1 MNVGKRAHTDALSW
15 DPESGGSG
23 DAAPGRRPLTAGME
37 GPAATEPVA
46 EAAPA
51 PPPVHDLS
59 GLDDADRAL
68 LLPSTVARFEASG
81 GQRKALVGPAPAATD
96 PERHERLD
104 PATAGSFGAALGADL
119 SGVNIHTGDG
129 VAAAHGAA
137 AITFGND
144 VHFADGMRESGGA
157 DLLGHELAHTVQQG
171 AVPVEGGA
179 PTTEGTTA
187 DAEADADAAGFA
199 AARGEARPVAVRAP
213 SSAQRKAAPGGTGDG
228 EDPIQGKVVQADRKA
243 ADQARG
249 TRPKAA
255 PAQPPPTGAAATAKP
270 PMPAAAPTPAPTAQA
285 APPVRGGAG
294 QRPPAA
300 APAPK
305 KEPPAPRP
313 APAVPS
319 PAPTTAPVAMARPE
333 LGGTNREHTDAVLAA
348 GERAAAG
355 VRAATAAAATA
366 IRVEAALQVGQ
377 LRAEQAQAI
386 AQLGATLGGQR
397 TAVRGAAAGATGAV
411 DAQRAAQTGAIAGVA
426 AAQGA
431 RLQQGGQQHRT
442 QAAATAAQKTAAVDS
457 HATAKGAEARGV
469 AQSRSQQVAGP
480 VAGGGDPAR
489 SEAQA
494 DASGRVAARGAE
506 NIQKDA
512 GEIDGQTK
520 QAAGQFQQQTSQQVG
535 QFQGSV
541 DQAVQQGNRG
551 IGEHAAAS
559 TAAMSGAAAEANQG
573 IDGLGDA
580 ADDRLE
586 ADHDQAVAE
595 LTRLVDSL
603 CAALDAQ
610 ASAAA
615 TQLETHGGEV
625 ATGLATEATAIAVE
639 LADADPAQA
648 ATVAAAA
655 VGQLDQVSG
664 EAQASAT
671 ATGAEAAT
679 ALRTAGQEGKAE
691 VQRIAQE
698 AQQHLQQLGAG
709 AAQRAAQAGTTA
721 AGMMAEAGQ
730 TVGQQLTDA
739 TGQAETELGAGASQ
753 LDGQL
758 ETGAQQAQ
766 GAIGQGTEQAL
777 AEQQANVGQ
786 VESKKQEAVADVG
799 GRYDGLKSEAE
810 AQSKSEQEGGGQK
823 GIWSWIKDTW
833 SSVTEAIKKAFA
845 ATFGEWLGGFIYGI
859 LSALVVLLVV
869 VAVLALIAFIFTP
882 FVAAVVG
889 ICLLVAAAGFGI
901 YSRFQM
907 FKAYNGRSPGLGEGT
922 LLVLLGIADVTG
934 IPKIVEGIA
943 GKRAF
948 SNGHSMS
955 KFESGEAVG
964 SGIVEFIGFLVM
976 ARGIK
981 GGLKGKGGTETVDP
995 NTGGKT
1001 VDPNATKPV
1010 DPNAT
1015 KPVEPIDP
1023 NATKPV
1029 EPVDP
1034 NATKPVDPNATKPTD
1049 PNATK
1054 PVEPVDPNATKPVE
1068 PVGPKPDPVGPKPDP
1083 VEPKPDP
1090 AGPKQDPKNNG
1101 RVDEPKEGVYD
1112 DLNPATQPQNWKFT
1126 DSITTE
1132 PNGTK
1137 VIDTHIEVN
1146 GKTGWVQ
1153 RAYNPATKT
1162 FEMRNAFLDDVPR
1175 WVNEGTPMVEG
1186 KGTPTVT
1193 YLTMRQMKLLGVDY
1207 AGLAKVKMSTIQNFK
1222 AIIQLHVLRMKG
1234 VDPNQAVLQT
1244 HSVQYAET
1252 TIVQSGHKVV
1262 AAEVKGDIWKDY
1274 PIGELM
1280 KYYESR
1286 NPELIQKHND
1296 MLTEFGEGMVTR
1308 DTQCWMNYDIVLEVA
1323 PFSGGG
1329 GN

>member
-1 MNVGKRAHTDALSW
+1 MSVGKRAHTDALSW
-15 DPESGGSG
+15 VPETGGGS
-23 DAAPGRRPLTAGME
+23 DLAPGRKPLTAGLE
-37 GPAATEPVA
+37 APVA
-46 EAAPA
+46 ADRPADAAA
-51 PPPVHDLS
+51 VPPPVHDLS
-59 GLDDADRAL
+59 AFDDHDRAL
-68 LLPSTVARFEASG
+68 LLPSTVARFEAAG
-81 GQRKALVGPAPAATD
+81 GQRKAMVGPAPEASD
-96 PERHERLD
+96 PERHDSLD
-104 PATAGSFGAALGADL
+104 PGAASSFGAALGADL
-119 SGVNIHTGDG
+119 SGVRIHTGDG

-137 AITFGND
+137 AITFGAD
-144 VHFADGMRESGGA
+144 VHFADGMRESGGS
-157 DLLGHELAHTVQQG
+157 DLLGHELVHTVQQG
-171 AVPVEGGA
+171 AVPVQGGA
-179 PTTEGTTA
+179 PTAEGTTA
-187 DAEADADAAGFA
+187 DAEAEADTAGFA
-199 AARGEARPVAVRAP
+199 AARGEARSVAVRAP
-213 SSAQRKAAPGGTGDG
+213 SSAQRKAAPAGSGDG
-228 EDPIQGKVVQADRKA
+228 EDPIQGKVVQADRRA

-249 TRPKAA
+249 TRAKAA
-255 PAQPPPTGAAATAKP
+255 PAPPPPTATAK
-270 PMPAAAPTPAPTAQA
+270 APTPA
-285 APPVRGGAG
+285 
-294 QRPPAA
+294 AA
-300 APAPK
+300 APAPAATAAI
-305 KEPPAPRP
+305 PTRAGAAPRP
-313 APAVPS
+313 AGAAAAPGAKKAEPAAPRSAPVAAPPS
-319 PAPTTAPVAMARPE
+319 PAPTASAGPAAPARPD

-348 GERAAAG
+348 GERAATG
-355 VRAATAAAATA
+355 VRAATAAAAIA
-366 IRVEAALQVGQ
+366 IRAEAALQIGQ

-397 TAVRGAAAGATGAV
+397 AGVRGATASATTAV
-411 DAQRAAQTGAIAGVA
+411 DAQRAAQSGTIAGVA

-431 RLQQGGQQHRT
+431 RLQQGGQQHRA
-442 QAAATAAQKTAAVDS
+442 QAAATAAQKTAAVDA
-457 HATAKGAEARGV
+457 HAASKGAEARG
-469 AQSRSQQVAGP
+469 AADARSQQIAGP

-506 NIQKDA
+506 NLQKDA

-520 QAAGQFQQQTSQQVG
+520 QAAGQFQQQTSAQVG

-541 DQAVQQGNRG
+541 DQAVQQGSRG
-551 IGEHAAAS
+551 IGEHAATS
-559 TAAMSGAAAEANQG
+559 TAALGGAAAEANQG

-586 ADHDQAVAE
+586 SDHDHAIAE

-610 ASAAA
+610 ASTAA
-615 TQLETHGGEV
+615 TQLEQHGGEV

-639 LADADPAQA
+639 LADADPAHA
-648 ATVAAAA
+648 ATVASAA
-655 VGQLDQVSG
+655 VGQLDQVAA
-664 EAQASAT
+664 EAQSSVT
-671 ATGAEAAT
+671 TTGADAA
-679 ALRTAGQEGKAE
+679 AGLRTAGQDGRAE
-691 VQRIAQE
+691 VQRIAQD
-698 AQQHLQQLGAG
+698 AQQHLQQLGTG

-721 AGMMAEAGQ
+721 AGMMVEAGQ

-739 TGQAETELGAGASQ
+739 TDQAETELGAGASQ

-786 VESKKQEAVADVG
+786 VEAKKQEAVSDVG
-799 GRYDGLKSEAE
+799 GRYDTLKSDAE
-810 AQSKSEQEGGGQK
+810 AQSRSEQEGGGQK

-845 ATFGEWLGGFIYGI
+845 ATFGEWLGGFIYGL

-869 VAVLALIAFIFTP
+869 VAVLALIAFVFTP

-889 ICLLVAAAGFGI
+889 VCLLVAAAGFGI

-948 SNGHSMS
+948 SNGHEMS
-955 KFESGEAVG
+955 KFESGESVG
-964 SGIVEFIGFLVM
+964 SGIIEFLGFLVM

-981 GGLKGKGGTETVDP
+981 GGLKGKGGTETADP
-995 NTGGKT
+995 NATKP

-1015 KPVEPIDP
+1015 KPVDP
-1023 NATKPV
+1023 VGPKPD
-1029 EPVDP
+1029 PVDP
-1034 NATKPVDPNATKPTD
+1034 NATKPVDQVGPKPD
-1049 PNATK
+1049 PVGPK
-1054 PVEPVDPNATKPVE
+1054 PDPVSPKPDPVSPKPDPVGPE

-1083 VEPKPDP
+1083 N
-1090 AGPKQDPKNNG
+1090 NNG
-1101 RVDEPKEGVYD
+1101 RINEPKEGVYN
-1112 DLNPATQPQNWKFT
+1112 DLNPATQPPSWKFV

-1137 VIDTHIEVN
+1137 VIDTQIEVN

-1162 FEMRNAFLDDVPR
+1162 FEMRNAFLEELPR

-1193 YLTMRQMKLLGVDY
+1193 YLTMRQMKLLGIDF
-1207 AGLAKVKMSTIQNFK
+1207 AGLAKVKMSTIQNIK
-1222 AIIQLHVLRMKG
+1222 AIIQLHVLRTKG
-1234 VDPNQAVLQT
+1234 VDPNEAVLQT

-1262 AAEVKGDIWKDY
+1262 AAEVKGDIWKDQ
-1274 PIGELM
+1274 PLDFLM
-1280 KYYESR
+1280 KHYEASDPGAAAR
-1286 NPELIQKHND
+1286 HDALLI
-1296 MLTEFGEGMVTR
+1296 EVGEGMVTR
-1308 DTQCWMNYDIVLEVA
+1308 DTKCWMNYDIILDIA
-1323 PFSGGG
+1323 PFNGGSGG
-1329 GN
+1329 N